1 MLEEDVGLSN
11 EADYLPLDALPP
23 DCVMENVL
31 ELMEKQQCHRITFY
45 QASNVQWIHD
55 DEGELQ

>member
-11 EADYLPLDALPP
+11 EADYPPLDALPP
-23 DCVMENVL
+23 DFVMENVL
-31 ELMEKQQCHRITFY
+31 ELMEEQQCHQITFY